1 MKPKRYPYSGKKKES
16 NTIVKLALDSS
27 KATKNLSELLEEWV
41 KAREA
46 FYASVD
52 QERISALKRLNE
64 ATYRVEKAYRSIQ
77 QLGSRV

>member
-1 MKPKRYPYSGKKKES
+1 MKPKRYLYSGNKKES

-52 QERISALKRLNE
+52 QERMSALKRLNE